1 VIFDVFTIQETLT
14 DAVNLLIKDQ
24 PKSVKL
30 KKGELSVKQ
39 KLVQDIMT
47 DLRIINSKDTS
58 VGSFGDKGVSGGEK
72 RRLSLGV
79 ELINNPQILFLD
91 EPTSG
96 LDSFTA
102 LLVMALIKRE
112 AR

>member
-1 VIFDVFTIQETLT
+1 MYEAFTVQETLD
-14 DAVNLLIKDQ
+14 DAVNLRIKDDKQ
-24 PKSVKL
+24 HHREH
-30 KKGELSVKQ
+30 KK
-39 KLVQDIMT
+39 KLVDDILT
-47 DLRIINSKDTS
+47 DLGLSKSRGTR
-58 VGSFGDKGVSGGEK
+58 VGNFGDKGVSGGEK
-72 RRLSLGV
+72 RRVCLGV

-102 LLVMALIKRE
+102 LLVMSLIKRE